1 MGSSR
6 LLGKSMLPLA
16 GRPLVERMLQR
27 LKRCKKI
34 NELVLAIPDNRS
46 NQILEEVAK
55 DIDVKVFK
63 GSEDNLVER
72 YWMASKE
79 SKADVVVR
87 IPADNPTPEPNE
99 IDKIIQFHIENNR
112 NGFSSNLAEIDGS
125 GYPDGIGAEV
135 FDFESLEKLIKK
147 NLTLDEKEHVHLNF
161 YNYQKKLSK
170 DEKNCPVKTI
180 NCPEE
185 FARPELVLDV
195 NTYDQ
200 YLFMKSLYDNL
211 YPVKPNFHILDIL
224 NWYDNYYLK

>member
-1 MGSSR
+1 MGSTR
-6 LLGKSMLPLA
+6 LPGKSMLPLA

-34 NELVLAIPDNRS
+34 NELVLAIPDNSS
-46 NQILEEVAK
+46 NRILEEVAK
-55 DIDVKVFK
+55 DVDVKVFK

-72 YWMASKE
+72 YWMASTD

-99 IDKIIQFHIENNR
+99 IDKIIKFHIENNR
-112 NGFSSNLAEIDGS
+112 NGFSSNLSEIDGS

-135 FDFESLEKLIKK
+135 FDFESLDKLINK
-147 NLTLDEKEHVHLNF
+147 NLTPDEKEHVHLNF
-161 YNYQKKLSK
+161 YNYQKKLPK
-170 DEKNCPVKTI
+170 DKEKCPVKTI
-180 NCPEE
+180 KCPKE

-195 NTYDQ
+195 NTNDQ